1 MSIGVMDRAGKRKI
15 MHKGKQPRR
24 RLLSD
29 AVQVWHFLPA
39 VLALLVHGTFGGC
52 TCPHHL
58 YHVSSSHEVMPAANS
73 GHVVSTVKSGVTTHS
88 TVHHHLPEQPPG
100 PAAPC
105 CGSALC
111 AGCCAPAGP
120 AMLVLVLLVFSF
132 VGEGRTFPRQRI
144 FSIPSAVCI
153 ARHPRVPR
161 APPA

>member
-1 MSIGVMDRAGKRKI
+1 MRKGKR
-15 MHKGKQPRR
+15 RR
-24 RLLSD
+24 SLSD
-29 AVQVWHFLPA
+29 AVRVWLFWPA

-58 YHVSSSHEVMPAANS
+58 DHVSSSHEAMPSAKTGRVLSA
-73 GHVVSTVKSGVTTHS
+73 VKSGATAHLAA
-88 TVHHHLPEQPPG
+88 HHRSPEQAPA

-120 AMLVLVLLVFSF
+120 AMIVLLLLVFSI
-132 VGEGRTFPRQRI
+132 VGEGHTVPRQRI